1 MEKIRFLNS
10 NEESIVVICKRILRV
25 NDNVIKIIFNE
36 PFTDKEL
43 FTHGFD
49 IINENDDDINMSGD
63 YYHSYTTIYNQLD
76 EKTILLSNDG
86 SIYVEPEIN
95 ESKPYVPTEEELQE
109 IFKANK
115 ESKIALSKTL
125 LGAYLVEHPIE
136 SNCHNGV
143 IAKYTVTS
151 EKQQLMASNYLTYT
165 IAKESGVEN
174 PILTWNAA
182 GCKCEEWTEEEYVTL
197 VLQISEYVKPLV
209 SLQQSYEVAINA
221 CTTQDE
227 LDAIKIAYDIY
238 GVDEN
243 E

>member
-10 NEESIVVICKRILRV
+10 DDELMRTVVICKKILRV
-25 NDNVIKIIFNE
+25 NDNVIKIISNE

-43 FTHGFD
+43 FTYGFD
-49 IINENDDDINMSGD
+49 IINENDNTNMSSD
-63 YYHSYTTIYNQLD
+63 YYHLYTTIYNQLD

-86 SIYVEPEIN
+86 SIYVEPEVI
-95 ESKPYVPTEEELQE
+95 EPEPYVPTEEELQA

-115 ESKIALSKTL
+115 ESKVTLSKTL
-125 LGAYLVEHPIE
+125 LATYLEEHPLM
-136 SNCHNGV
+136 SDCHGGI

-174 PILTWNAA
+174 PVLTWNAA
-182 GCKCEEWTEEEYVTL
+182 GCECEEWTEEEYVTL

-209 SLQQSYEVAINA
+209 SLQQSYEVAINN
-221 CTTQDE
+221 CTSQEE
-227 LDAIKIAYDIY
+227 LDAIEIVYDVY
-238 GVDEN
+238 GVAE
-243 E
+243 